1 MDFCYSRE
9 EINFNNICIKM
20 PGNNIIYY
28 YEIVSIKIQNLYGD
42 SPTIILCTQD
52 GTRLAIW
59 YDSSTSLEN
68 FEKDLNYFI
77 ESVLED

>member
-9 EINFNNICIKM
+9 EINFNSICIRM

-28 YEIVSIKIQNLYGD
+28 YEIVSIKVQDLYKN
-42 SPTIILCTQD
+42 SPTIILRTQD
-52 GTRLAIW
+52 GTRLTIW
-59 YDSSTSLEN
+59 YDNGTLLED